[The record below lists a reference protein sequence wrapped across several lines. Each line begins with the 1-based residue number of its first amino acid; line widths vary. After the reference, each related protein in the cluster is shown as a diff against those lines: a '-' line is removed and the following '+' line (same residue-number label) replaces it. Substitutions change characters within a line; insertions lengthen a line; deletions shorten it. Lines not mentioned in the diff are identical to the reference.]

1 MTLEVRAIAD
11 LSPDERAALFER
23 DAGVESARADAAE
36 IVDRVRTE
44 GDVAVREFC
53 RDLDGVEVG
62 NLDVTDD
69 AERAYDAIDD
79 EIREAIETAA
89 DNIREF
95 HERQMPDDWR
105 ETFGG
110 AVGGSDDAG
119 DEMSG
124 RRELGRRFRPLERV
138 GVYAPGGT
146 AAYPSSVLMGVVPA
160 TVAGV
165 EHVAITTPPA
175 EELSQVTLAAA
186 HIAGADRAYTIGGA
200 QAISALAYGT
210 ETVTPVQKI
219 VGPGNR
225 WTTAAKAE
233 VRGDVDIDFLAG
245 PSEILVLADGGADPG
260 LVAADRLAQAEHDP
274 NASVVA
280 VTDDA
285 DLAADVVAAVEAQ
298 LDHRERVE
306 TIQEAL
312 AADASGVLCARSM
325 SEAVLFAEEYAA
337 EHLSIQAD
345 DDEALLDRITN
356 AGSVFLGPYTPVAAG
371 DYASGTNHVLP
382 TSGGAKR
389 YGGLS
394 VDTFLRS
401 TTVQRLDREGLAALT
416 DPITT
421 LAEAEGLEAHAESV
435 RARFDDDPDGAESG
449 DSAAGVDA
457 NAGSDGDE
465 TSTAGTGDE

>member
-1 MTLEVRAIAD
+1 MTLEVRAVAD
-11 LSPDERAALFER
+11 LSPDERAALFDR
-23 DAGVESARADAAE
+23 DAGVSDARADARE
-36 IVDRVRTE
+36 IVERVREE
-44 GDVAVREFC
+44 GDVAVREYC
-53 RDLDGVEVG
+53 RELDGVEVG
-62 NLDVTDD
+62 NLDVTDA
-69 AERAYDAIDD
+69 AERASDAIDAD
-79 EIREAIETAA
+79 VRTAIETAA
-89 DNIREF
+89 ENIRAF
-95 HERQMPDDWR
+95 HRQQLPDDWR
-105 ETFGG
+105 ATFGG
-110 AVGGSDDAG
+110 AGDDEDTDDATP
-119 DEMSG
+119 G

-160 TVAGV
+160 KVAGV
-165 EHVAITTPPA
+165 DHVALATPPA
-175 EELSQVTLAAA
+175 EEMNQVTLAAA
-186 HIAGADRAYTIGGA
+186 HVAGADRIYSVGGA
-200 QAISALAYGT
+200 QAIGALAYGT

-245 PSEILVLADGGADPG
+245 PSEILVIADGTADPE
-260 LVAADRLAQAEHDP
+260 LVAADLLAQAEHDP

-280 VTDDA
+280 VTDDP
-285 DLAADVVAAVEAQ
+285 DLAATVVDAAERR
-298 LDHRERVE
+298 LDDRERAE
-306 TIQEAL
+306 TIRAAL
-312 AADASGVLCARSM
+312 DADASGVLCARSM

-345 DDEALLDRITN
+345 NDEALLDRITN

-401 TTVQRLDREGLAALT
+401 TTVQRLDREGLARLAE
-416 DPITT
+416 PITT
-421 LAEAEGLEAHAESV
+421 LAEAEGLEAHADSV
-435 RARFDDDPDGAESG
+435 RARFDDGSEADTVGADEG
-449 DSAAGVDA
+449 D
-457 NAGSDGDE
+457 AGSAGADAPADE
-465 TSTAGTGDE
+465 DAG